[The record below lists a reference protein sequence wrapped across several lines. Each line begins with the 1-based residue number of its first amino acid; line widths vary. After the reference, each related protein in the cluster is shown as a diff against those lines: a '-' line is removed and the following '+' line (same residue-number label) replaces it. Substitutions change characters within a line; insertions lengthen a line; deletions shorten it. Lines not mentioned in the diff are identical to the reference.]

1 MITSCNRLENYEGNI
16 ADRKGLTR
24 SALTISHNRD
34 EGIMS
39 VVRRLSEATNFSP
52 ETVKMMGEVFDE
64 VWATVEPTYA
74 DHKPG
79 EIKLARATLA
89 RRIIWL
95 AERGQ
100 NDPAV
105 LKTMVRK
112 TLTVTTREA
121 LHGS

>member
-1 MITSCNRLENYEGNI
+1 
-16 ADRKGLTR
+16 
-24 SALTISHNRD
+24 
-34 EGIMS
+34 MS

-52 ETVKMMGEVFDE
+52 ETVKMMGEVFDD
-64 VWATVEPTYA
+64 VWAMVEPTYA

-100 NDPAV
+100 NDPDV
-105 LKTMVRK
+105 LKTMARK

-121 LHGS
+121 PHGS